1 MIDLFMILF
10 ISLFI
15 IGAVIFCIND
25 YFAHRDKRVAKVPH
39 DLHEPSDEEVLRQ
52 ANENM
57 AKIEAAIQAKEV
69 GRDDV
74 YRAIMANT
82 YNGPLPER
90 RHDGAWTSIFDN
102 LRILSI
108 AGINHR
114 QNINRYKGRNTVALV
129 PDPQNEFD
137 PNAIKVVAEDGH
149 HLGYI
154 HQNQTDMVR
163 SLARNNFP
171 LYCVAM
177 IKEHDDDDG
186 HKFYTGYLYIIK
198 HNF

>member
-25 YFAHRDKRVAKVPH
+25 YFAHRDKRVAKVPL

-57 AKIEAAIQAKEV
+57 AKIEAAIQAQEV

-74 YRAIMANT
+74 YRAIMTNT
-82 YNGPLPER
+82 YDGPLPER

-114 QNINRYKGRNTVALV
+114 QGINRYKGRNTVALV
-129 PDPQNEFD
+129 PEPQNEFD
-137 PNAIKVVAEDGH
+137 PNAIKVVADDGH

-154 HQNQTDMVR
+154 HQNHTDMVR
-163 SLARNNFP
+163 SWAHDAFP

-177 IKEHDDDDG
+177 IKEHNDEGDC
-186 HKFYTGYLYIIK
+186 HLFYTGYLYIIK
-198 HNF
+198 Q

>member
-1 MIDLFMILF
+1 MINLIMVLFV
-10 ISLFI
+10 SLFI
-15 IGAVIFCIND
+15 IGGVVFCIYD
-25 YFAHRDKRVAKVPH
+25 YFAHRDKRVAKVPLNL
-39 DLHEPSDEEVLRQ
+39 DEPSDEEVLRQ

-57 AKIEAAIQAKEV
+57 AKIEAAIQAQEV
-69 GRDDV
+69 GRDNV
-74 YRAIMANT
+74 YQAIMANT
-82 YNGPLPER
+82 YYGPLPER
-90 RHDGAWTSIFDN
+90 RADGAWTSIFDN

-114 QNINRYKGRNTVALV
+114 QGINRYKGRNTVALV
-129 PDPQNEFD
+129 PEPQNEFD

-163 SLARNNFP
+163 SWAHDAFP

-177 IKEHDDDDG
+177 IKEHDDDDDG

-198 HNF
+198 Q

>member
-1 MIDLFMILF
+1 MINLIMVLFV
-10 ISLFI
+10 SLFI
-15 IGAVIFCIND
+15 IGGVVFCIYD
-25 YFAHRDKRVAKVPH
+25 YFAHRDKRLAKVLLNL
-39 DLHEPSDEEVLRQ
+39 DEPSDEDVLRQ

-57 AKIEAAIQAKEV
+57 AKIEAAIQAQEV
-69 GRDDV
+69 GRDNV
-74 YRAIMANT
+74 YQAIMANT
-82 YNGPLPER
+82 YYGPLPER

-163 SLARNNFP
+163 SWARNNFP

-177 IKEHDDDDG
+177 IKEHDDEEDG
-186 HKFYTGYLYIIK
+186 HRFYTGYLYIIK
-198 HNF
+198 Q